1 MLLVGQAP
9 LDTNESMDS
18 GLWAMVSG
26 LLARCPFFSIVPHA
40 FPVTVHRR
48 TCLKESAAS
57 TRFAFGLSM
66 AVAVAAGGLLV
77 TSSRAVH
84 PWQGFGN
91 S

>member
-1 MLLVGQAP
+1 
-9 LDTNESMDS
+9 
-18 GLWAMVSG
+18 MVSG
-26 LLARCPFFSIVPHA
+26 LLARCPFFFYSP
-40 FPVTVHRR
+40 PRLSGYR
-48 TCLKESAAS
+48 TSAAHLLEGSAAS
-57 TRFAFGLSM
+57 TRFALRIVRAGCAM